1 MVFHVDAN
9 AFYCSCEQL
18 FRPDLIGRPIAV
30 LSNNDWFIIALN
42 QECKNLG
49 FKRGDPISSSRAAI
63 EKNGVAVFSSNYTL
77 YADISARLNLFYE
90 NYSPEI
96 EIYSIDETFLY
107 FPYWPDTDY
116 TEIGRDLFNKA
127 KRNIGIPVSVGIAPN
142 KTLAKLCN
150 KLAKKQGGVC
160 EWQKID
166 QVETLKKYPVA
177 DVWGIGK
184 AKTEFLHK
192 KGIFS
197 AYDLKNFPLPE
208 AKKHLTINGFNTV
221 QELNG
226 IVAIEKSESAQREM
240 ILCSR
245 SFKGDVKRIEDIISA
260 LSEFTQE
267 AVKRLR
273 DENLMCNYVSVYLKS
288 DPYQGNKSPYK
299 SKYCVKMFETT
310 DYLDDIQKAALS
322 ILKQLFR
329 EGYIYRKV
337 GIMLS
342 GLENKKGRQIELYS
356 NVAEQRKKESLMAVY
371 DQINNKYGRG
381 TIRLA
386 VSDICGKSD
395 EWKTRRDFL
404 SPEYTTN
411 IKDLP
416 KVY

>member
-1 MVFHVDAN
+1 MIFHVDAN

-18 FRPDLIGRPIAV
+18 FRPDLRGRPIAV
-30 LSNNDWFIIALN
+30 LSNNDWFIISLN
-42 QECKNLG
+42 QECKDLG
-49 FKRGDPISSSRAAI
+49 FKRGDPISSSRALI

-116 TEIGRDLFNKA
+116 TVIGHDLLKKA
-127 KRNIGIPVSVGIAPN
+127 RRNIGIPVSVGIAPN

-150 KLAKKQGGVC
+150 KLAKKRGGVC
-160 EWQKID
+160 EWQKLD
-166 QVETLKKYPVA
+166 QEETLKKYPVA

-184 AKTEFLHK
+184 AKTEFLHNI
-192 KGIFS
+192 GIFS
-197 AYDLKNFPLPE
+197 AFDLKNLPLPD

-226 IVAIEKSESAQREM
+226 IEAIEKSESTQREM

-245 SFKGDVKRIEDIISA
+245 SFKGDVKRIEEIISA
-260 LSEFTQE
+260 LSVFTQE

-273 DENLMCNYVSVYLKS
+273 DENSVCNYVSVYLKS
-288 DPYQGNKSPYK
+288 DPYQGNKKPYK
-299 SKYCVKMFETT
+299 GSSFVKMYTPT
-310 DYLDDIQKAALS
+310 DYIIDIEKAALT
-322 ILKQLFR
+322 ILNQLFR

-342 GLENKKGRQIELYS
+342 GLESKKGRQKELYS
-356 NVAEQRKKESLMAVY
+356 NVTDQEKKEKIMAVY
-371 DQINNKYGRG
+371 DKINNKYGRG

-386 VSDICGKSD
+386 VSNICGKSD

-404 SPEYTTN
+404 SPEYTTKL
-411 IKDLP
+411 KDIP